1 MMMLAQ
7 KQKIAGTVMDTENQK
22 LSAVNIVLYNSKNE
36 LIKEL
41 KTDGSGGFILE
52 GINEQNVKL
61 VVRNNGYS
69 VFEKNLDLEKPDAL
83 QIILRKETREIEE
96 VVMTKRNPV
105 VKRKVDRLEF
115 NVENSNISSLNAW
128 EILKK
133 TPNVTVNNNV
143 LTVKGSGGILVTI
156 NDKKVML
163 TGDELKNLLE
173 NTQGDEVK
181 SIEVIT
187 NPPAKYE
194 ASGSAVLN
202 LVMKKNKIEGYRGIV
217 SSKYIQTQYAKAV
230 FGLSQYYKK
239 ALRYGKLL

>member
-156 NDKKVML
+156 NDKK
-163 TGDELKNLLE
+163 
-173 NTQGDEVK
+173 
-181 SIEVIT
+181 
-187 NPPAKYE
+187 
-194 ASGSAVLN
+194 
-202 LVMKKNKIEGYRGIV
+202 
-217 SSKYIQTQYAKAV
+217 
-230 FGLSQYYKK
+230 
-239 ALRYGKLL
+239 

>member
-1 MMMLAQ
+1 VSSHDD
-7 KQKIAGTVMDTENQK
+7 AGSKTKNCRNGDGYRKSK

-133 TPNVTVNNNV
+133 TQ
-143 LTVKGSGGILVTI
+143 
-156 NDKKVML
+156 ML
-163 TGDELKNLLE
+163 LL
-173 NTQGDEVK
+173 
-181 SIEVIT
+181 IIM
-187 NPPAKYE
+187 Y
-194 ASGSAVLN
+194 
-202 LVMKKNKIEGYRGIV
+202 
-217 SSKYIQTQYAKAV
+217 
-230 FGLSQYYKK
+230 
-239 ALRYGKLL
+239 